1 MRLLR
6 KPKKEGLVKN
16 VRKVVDNGIT
26 FDSRLE
32 HFCYKQLLLNKIP
45 FELKPTYTL
54 VPKFTYMGENIR
66 SLTLTPDFKLT
77 SHGYIVDPKGLIQE
91 VNNIKFK
98 LLKAHLKEN
107 NESYKIVFLR
117 NQGEVL
123 NFINCLKT
131 NTTYVPPKKK
141 KKS

>member
-16 VRKVVDNGIT
+16 VRKVVHNGIIY
-26 FDSRLE
+26 DSRLE
-32 HFCYKQLLLNKIP
+32 YFCAQQLSLNKIP
-45 FELKPTYTL
+45 YDFKPTYTL
-54 VPKFTYMGENIR
+54 IDKFNYMGENIR
-66 SLTLTPDFKLT
+66 SMTLTPDFRLPE
-77 SHGYIVDPKGLIQE
+77 HGYIVDPKGLVQE

-98 LLKAHLKEN
+98 LLKHHLKEN

-117 NQGEVL
+117 NQSEVV

-131 NTTYVPPKKK
+131 NTTYIPPKKK
-141 KKS
+141 KK